1 MVIWPSRKTQKI
13 YNIDANT
20 VLTLIEKDAENDY
33 ENLKEENIIFKTKK
47 NNGIKFT
54 HKENIFNDFNRE
66 RLLPFMISREGPAI
80 AVSDINSDGNN
91 DIFFW
96 ISFIF

>member
-1 MVIWPSRKTQKI
+1 MSSKSSGLIFGLGNSKSVDSLMVIWPSRKTQKI

-33 ENLKEENIIFKTKK
+33 ENLKEENIIFKIKK

-54 HKENIFNDFNRE
+54 HKENIFNDH
-66 RLLPFMISREGPAI
+66 
-80 AVSDINSDGNN
+80 
-91 DIFFW
+91 
-96 ISFIF
+96 